1 MGKLFQLFNMVDLR
15 DQETEFA
22 SLKPQERQARID
34 ALASSTKLI
43 GIYSP
48 EEFVVKFRDELV
60 TIKAG
65 WHEYAPQFAVWAL
78 QKYGKGS
85 SYGPTY
91 RSGEDGKTLIANPVL
106 SDEPPAG
113 EEKKTRKAEDKA

>member
-1 MGKLFQLFNMVDLR
+1 MGKYFQLFNMVDLR
-15 DQETEFA
+15 DQETEIA
-22 SLKPQERQARID
+22 SLRPQERQARID
-34 ALASSTKLI
+34 ALANSTKLI

-48 EEFVVKFRDELV
+48 EAFDVDFRGEIV

-65 WHEYAPQFAVWAL
+65 WNEYAPMFAVWAL

-85 SYGPTY
+85 TYGPTF
-91 RSGEDGKTLIANPVL
+91 RTAADGKTLIANPVV

-113 EEKKTRKAEDKA
+113 EEKKIRKAEEK